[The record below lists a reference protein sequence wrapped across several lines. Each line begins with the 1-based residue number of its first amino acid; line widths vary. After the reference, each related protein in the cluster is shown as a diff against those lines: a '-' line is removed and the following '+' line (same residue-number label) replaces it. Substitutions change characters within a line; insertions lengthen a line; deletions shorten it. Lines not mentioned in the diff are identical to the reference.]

1 MTRASF
7 FVAAALAV
15 TLVVA
20 AAGIGA
26 YLAVRHNALPAD
38 GPVAD
43 QALAG
48 RMDPAIQE
56 PDGPAATH
64 TAGPAAGIAVEATEQ
79 VIEPEIV
86 AEASAAME
94 PAAAAEPPA
103 ATARRARPAPPAAPR
118 RAAARPAAPAPAPPP
133 PRREPRAPRAE
144 VERPAP
150 RPVPAAA
157 PRRTEAAPAPAEP
170 VGRPP
175 ANAGRD
181 LPVVDGWRRAE
192 PAEVDANA
200 VARNDGISRNLPP
213 LPVVNLDPPTTGG
226 AAGPPPP
233 ATEELVVAADSVI
246 GLTNVSICSPITELV
261 VAADSVIGLQIDT
274 FVSTDR
280 AQVEDDVR
288 ARVTRDVMVS
298 RRVAIPA
305 GSVVNGSVV
314 VVERGGKLKG
324 AARLGVR
331 FHTVVFDDGV
341 EAPIVTETVYR
352 EGSSRG
358 RDNAARI
365 GGGAVAGAILG
376 AIFGGGRG
384 AAIGGAAGAAGGTA
398 AAAAGDAEPATLAAG
413 TTLTVRLSRPVSV
426 TVER

>member
-15 TLVVA
+15 TLVAA

-26 YLAVRHNALPAD
+26 YLAVRHNATPTD

-48 RMDPAIQE
+48 RMDPAFHE
-56 PDGPAATH
+56 PDGAAAAR

-79 VIEPEIV
+79 AIEPEII
-86 AEASAAME
+86 AEASAAAE
-94 PAAAAEPPA
+94 PAAAPEPPA

-118 RAAARPAAPAPAPPP
+118 RAAARPAAAAPAPPP
-133 PRREPRAPRAE
+133 PRREPPRPARAE
-144 VERPAP
+144 AERPAP
-150 RPVPAAA
+150 RPAPA
-157 PRRTEAAPAPAEP
+157 PRRTETEPAPAES
-170 VGRPP
+170 VRRPP
-175 ANAGRD
+175 ANARRD
-181 LPVVDGWRRAE
+181 LPVIDGWKPAE
-192 PAEVDANA
+192 PAEVDTNA
-200 VARNDGISRNLPP
+200 VARNDGISRDLPP
-213 LPVVNLDPPTTGG
+213 LPVVNFDPPTTGG
-226 AAGPPPP
+226 AAEPPPP
-233 ATEELVVAADSVI
+233 ATEELVV
-246 GLTNVSICSPITELV
+246 P
-261 VAADSVIGLQIDT
+261 ADSVIGLQIDT

-280 AQVEDDVR
+280 AQVEDDVQ

-314 VVERGGKLKG
+314 MVERGGKLKG
-324 AARLGVR
+324 TARLGVR

-426 TVER
+426 TVEQ

>member
-1 MTRASF
+1 MTRAFF
-7 FVAAALAV
+7 FVVAALAV

-38 GPVAD
+38 VPVAD
-43 QALAG
+43 QAPGG
-48 RMDPAIQE
+48 RMDPAIHE
-56 PDGPAATH
+56 PDVTTATR
-64 TAGPAAGIAVEATEQ
+64 TAGPAAGVAVEATEQ

-86 AEASAAME
+86 AVASAATG

-103 ATARRARPAPPAAPR
+103 SAARRARPAPPAAPR
-118 RAAARPAAPAPAPPP
+118 RAEARPPAPAPAPPP
-133 PRREPRAPRAE
+133 PRREPSPPAQME

-157 PRRTEAAPAPAEP
+157 PRRTEAEPAPAKP
-170 VGRPP
+170 VRRPP

-181 LPVVDGWRRAE
+181 LPVIDGWRRAE
-192 PAEVDANA
+192 PAEMDGNA
-200 VARNDGISRNLPP
+200 VARNNGISRDLPP
-213 LPVVNLDPPTTGG
+213 LPAVNLDPPTTGG
-226 AAGPPPP
+226 AAGSPLP
-233 ATEELVVAADSVI
+233 ATE
-246 GLTNVSICSPITELV
+246 ELV

-280 AQVEDDVR
+280 AQVEDDVQ

-314 VVERGGKLKG
+314 MVERGGKLKG
-324 AARLGVR
+324 TARLGVR

-358 RDNAARI
+358 RDNAAKI

-426 TVER
+426 TVEQ

>member
-133 PRREPRAPRAE
+133 PRRERRAPRAE

-233 ATEELVVAADSVI
+233 ATE
-246 GLTNVSICSPITELV
+246 ELV